1 MGKSPQKSNPPGKPL
16 MFAPEEVAAALR
28 ANHGNV
34 SATARSLK
42 CDRTTVLNYCQQ
54 FPSVQAAREEGV
66 EIRIDRVEEKW
77 EEAVER
83 GESWAIQLGLRG
95 QGAKRGHSEKTETT
109 INLDYS
115 RLTTEQL
122 QQIAAGKDPLAVLAG
137 SSS

>member
-1 MGKSPQKSNPPGKPL
+1 MKKSLQKSNPPGKPL

-28 ANHGNV
+28 MNHGNV
-34 SATARSLK
+34 SATARSLD

-54 FPSVQAAREEGV
+54 FPTVQAAREEGV

-115 RLTTEQL
+115 RLTIEQL